1 MNYSISSNVSENNDK
16 LFPKNDNSNNN
27 NMELLSDEVGRY
39 SISLPKDA
47 EIITSLIE
55 YHINKLEL
63 LSKDLIITDSTAGI
77 GGNTI
82 SFSKNFKNVNSIEID
97 KKRFEFLKNNI
108 NCYNLENV
116 NLINC
121 DYLNIMENL
130 IQDIIFMDP
139 PWGGRGYKKKQS
151 LNLKLSG
158 IPLEDICIKLKKL
171 AKILVLK
178 LPLNYNLQSLIKPLN
193 ANIFKY
199 KIKRMFIL
207 IIEF

>member
-16 LFPKNDNSNNN
+16 LFPKNEKNSNN
-27 NMELLSDEVGRY
+27 MKLLSDEIGRY

-47 EIITSLIE
+47 EIITSLVE

-82 SFSKNFKNVNSIEID
+82 SFSKKFKNVNSIEID

-108 NCYNLENV
+108 NYYNLENV
-116 NLINC
+116 NLVNC
-121 DYLNIMENL
+121 NYLNIMENL

-139 PWGGRGYKKKQS
+139 PWGGRGYKKKSS
-151 LNLKLSG
+151 LTLKLSG
-158 IPLEDICIKLKKL
+158 IPLEDICTKLKKL
-171 AKILVLK
+171 TKILVLK

-199 KIKRMFIL
+199 KIKRMYIL

>member
-16 LFPKNDNSNNN
+16 LFPKKEKTNTNL
-27 NMELLSDEVGRY
+27 ELMSDEVGRY

-63 LSKDLIITDSTAGI
+63 LSQNLIITDSTAGI

-82 SFSKNFKNVNSIEID
+82 SFSKTFKNVNSIEIE
-97 KKRFEFLKNNI
+97 KKRFGFLKNNI
-108 NCYNLENV
+108 NYYNLNNV
-116 NLINC
+116 NLLNC
-121 DYLNIMENL
+121 DYLNILENM
-130 IQDIIFMDP
+130 IQDIVFMDP
-139 PWGGRGYKKKQS
+139 PWGGRGYKKKSS
-151 LNLKLSG
+151 LTLKLSG
-158 IPLEDICIKLKKL
+158 VPLDEICIKLKKL
-171 AKILVLK
+171 TKLLILK
-178 LPLNYNLQSLIKPLN
+178 LPLNYNLDSLVKPLN

-199 KIKRMFIL
+199 KIKKMYIL